1 MNEKKQSVFF
11 KAWPLIVALGVALAL
26 VGGLNLLWW
35 RLNQKEEQSVAWVE
49 HKEKVIFLLNEMQ
62 NNARNLL
69 VGQRSFAL
77 TRDHELLGPYNSATT
92 ALPEIMGNLKELVR
106 DNAGEWTLYLQ
117 LQTLITH
124 YVKINR
130 EHLDLLVNGDPMAP
144 DTVFREQVQDSLD
157 SIRLIHHKMEAE
169 ENAAENAQRSELMRT
184 VRDVTQLNLAGG
196 VIGVVMIFVA
206 VAALWGENRRRR
218 AVEIALRLS
227 HDELEKRVQERTASL
242 RENQARLQLA
252 QAAARIGTFEWNLR
266 TGDIIRSKEL
276 AAMYGLP
283 SDRLTQARE
292 EWLKMIHPDDRPL
305 VEAWSQQAR
314 DTAQTV
320 EGEWRVIWPDGSV
333 HWLFGRWQVFQ
344 DENGRPL
351 NMIGV
356 NMDITERKR
365 LEEDL
370 MQASDNEMRRIGHD
384 LHDGVGQQLTALTLF
399 NASLR
404 AGLGETASPLA
415 TGLQKL
421 GEGLHEIVREIRV
434 LSHGLAPVPI
444 SENGLTDALQQLASD
459 TSSMALVECE
469 FVNGGS
475 VALEDRQQAAQ
486 LYRIAQEAVNNALKH
501 SEASKISIS
510 LQALAGGWELVVADN
525 GRGFQDNGR
534 SETGL
539 GLRAMRHRAGLMG
552 VRFKVESRPGAGT
565 QVICSGQRRNQI
577 KT

>member
-1 MNEKKQSVFF
+1 
-11 KAWPLIVALGVALAL
+11 
-26 VGGLNLLWW
+26 
-35 RLNQKEEQSVAWVE
+35 
-49 HKEKVIFLLNEMQ
+49 
-62 NNARNLL
+62 
-69 VGQRSFAL
+69 
-77 TRDHELLGPYNSATT
+77 
-92 ALPEIMGNLKELVR
+92 
-106 DNAGEWTLYLQ
+106 
-117 LQTLITH
+117 
-124 YVKINR
+124 
-130 EHLDLLVNGDPMAP
+130 
-144 DTVFREQVQDSLD
+144 
-157 SIRLIHHKMEAE
+157 
-169 ENAAENAQRSELMRT
+169 
-184 VRDVTQLNLAGG
+184 
-196 VIGVVMIFVA
+196 
-206 VAALWGENRRRR
+206 
-218 AVEIALRLS
+218 
-227 HDELEKRVQERTASL
+227 
-242 RENQARLQLA
+242 
-252 QAAARIGTFEWNLR
+252 
-266 TGDIIRSKEL
+266 
-276 AAMYGLP
+276 
-283 SDRLTQARE
+283 
-292 EWLKMIHPDDRPL
+292 MIHPDDRPL

-459 TSSMALVECE
+459 TSSMTRVECE